1 MHAYRSQIGYNH
13 SGCCKYSYDILMS
26 LRDIVYVSNVLN
38 VLGGLE
44 ISWSYN
50 IAQNVPIGLKINVS
64 VQVAENTQE
73 LSNTNS

>member
-13 SGCCKYSYDILMS
+13 SVRCKYPYDILMS
-26 LRDIVYVSNVLN
+26 LRDVVYVSNVLN

-44 ISWSYN
+44 IFWSCN

-64 VQVAENTQE
+64 VQVAENTQG